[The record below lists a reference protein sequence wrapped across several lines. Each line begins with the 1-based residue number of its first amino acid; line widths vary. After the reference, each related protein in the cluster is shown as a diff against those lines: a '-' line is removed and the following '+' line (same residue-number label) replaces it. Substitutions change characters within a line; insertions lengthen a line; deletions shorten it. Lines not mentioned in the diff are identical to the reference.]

1 MSYRWG
7 KGKRGKGQG
16 GEKWELAPFSMCW
29 RVMGDAGYIYTMER
43 NYSVA
48 GRKAKTQRKRRG
60 GEGRAGEIVH
70 WVYGTIH
77 YTRSDIHFFSFQKG
91 KQGKP
96 GGEYMY
102 QRLRFLFFFFFL
114 ALRLK
119 KRQ

>member
-16 GEKWELAPFSMCW
+16 GKKWELAPFSMCW

-70 WVYGTIH
+70 WVYGTITH
-77 YTRSDIHFFSFQKG
+77 GRTYTFSLSK
-91 KQGKP
+91 KANRGKP